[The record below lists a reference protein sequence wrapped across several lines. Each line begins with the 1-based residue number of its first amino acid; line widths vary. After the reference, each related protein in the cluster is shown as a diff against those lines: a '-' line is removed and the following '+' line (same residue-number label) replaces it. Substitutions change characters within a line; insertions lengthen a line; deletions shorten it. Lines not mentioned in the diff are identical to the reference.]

1 MRIGIIISLLIFLL
15 FISSAS
21 ASTQW
26 LNITSS
32 KDVYVQSS
40 PQPDTNYNGN
50 AYVFVGC
57 GSGCT
62 VLYNGLIYF
71 NIAPILNHT
80 INNGTMQLYFNSD
93 GTFSIISVYELN
105 QTWVENTV
113 TWNTRPTNRSDIV
126 NSTKTVATGGY
137 EYFNITNSIKSFAN
151 GSVINYGYLLNNNTV
166 SKNFLSREGDN
177 VPYLNISFEN
187 TAPFVPSITNLI
199 NNSRQWNNSVNFTF
213 NGSDTENDT
222 LTYDFFLSSQ
232 PDFSNTVNRTN
243 FTNNWTGNIATTD
256 GVTYFSKVRSY
267 DGHEYSNWSNVIQFT
282 ENTKLVYTNIT
293 LSPSTPTSLNNLTV
307 SFNVTDS
314 ESDTP
319 TNYTR
324 WYKDNILQTT
334 LNNSLTVLAS
344 GNTSNGQKW
353 RVDVFG
359 YDGYE
364 NSTSLSSNEVII
376 GSSNA
381 PPTFTSLS
389 ISPSTGQIGTVI
401 TINASGITDD
411 SQVWRAQ
418 TYYLIGDGSKVYLGN
433 SSWSNESYITYTV
446 SSPWSDSETRVI
458 YTNIY
463 DSGNLTGYE
472 NLTSSPLSQY
482 FVSQLTTVST
492 STGGGGG
499 VIIITPTPT
508 PIVTEYKPSID
519 ITSIGESS
527 LGIILLEILLLGGF
541 IVLISGLLEEGKM
554 SSLIVGFIITG
565 MSIYG
570 LGWLS

>member
-1 MRIGIIISLLIFLL
+1 MGIGINKLLCFIIIISTFSLIADASVNRSVRLIASNVTTPLTNDSDLINSNCSNNVKHYLDFVDSENYTTNLTLSVYGLYNAPSSQLQYYYFNYTSTTYELLGSLGYPETNPGWDNISWSNSSVMGTQYLPL
-15 FISSAS
+15 KVYVLTINSGAPSYSLACVYEVQAHADGGINNISSIP
-21 ASTQW
+21 
-26 LNITSS
+26 NI
-32 KDVYVQSS
+32 SS
-40 PQPDTNYNGN
+40 PINSSRHYNNSINY
-50 AYVFVGC
+50 
-57 GSGCT
+57 
-62 VLYNGLIYF
+62 
-71 NIAPILNHT
+71 
-80 INNGTMQLYFNSD
+80 
-93 GTFSIISVYELN
+93 
-105 QTWVENTV
+105 
-113 TWNTRPTNRSDIV
+113 TWNQ
-126 NSTKTVATGGY
+126 STDVD
-137 EYFNITNSIKSFAN
+137 
-151 GSVINYGYLLNNNTV
+151 
-166 SKNFLSREGDN
+166 GD
-177 VPYLNISFEN
+177 
-187 TAPFVPSITNLI
+187 SITYNYQLSI
-199 NNSRQWNNSVNFTF
+199 YSNFSTIF
-213 NGSDTENDT
+213 N
-222 LTYDFFLSSQ
+222 Q
-232 PDFSNTVNRTN
+232 SNV
-243 FTNNWTGNIATTD
+243 TNNWTGSITGLAD
-256 GVTYFSKVRSY
+256 GTTYFGRVRSY
-267 DGHEYSNWSNVIQFT
+267 DGYEYSNWSNTIQFT
-282 ENTKLVYTNIT
+282 ENTKSVYTNVT
-293 LSPSTPTSLNNLTV
+293 LSPSTPTSLQNLTV

-364 NSTSLSSNEVII
+364 NSTPLSSNEVII

-381 PPTFTSLS
+381 PPVFTSLS

-472 NLTSSPLSQY
+472 NLTSSSLSQY

-508 PIVTEYKPSID
+508 PVVTEYKPSID

-554 SSLIVGFIITG
+554 SSLIVGFIVVS

>member
-541 IVLISGLLEEGKM
+541 IVFVSGLLEEGKM
-554 SSLIVGFIITG
+554 SSLIVGFIVIG